1 VSRLVVV
8 VPLVPGTRGRVEELL
23 AQGPPFDYEDTHL
36 ARHDVFLTDHEAIF
50 DFETPGDEPPLDLR
64 AEDPALLAAAE
75 AWDEIRAGNPRKARL
90 AYSWKRN
97 T

>member
-23 AQGPPFDYEDTHL
+23 AQGPPFDFGDTHL
-36 ARHDVFLTDHEAIF
+36 ERHDVFLTDHEAIF
-50 DFETPGDEPPLDLR
+50 DFETPGDEPALELR
-64 AEDPALLAAAE
+64 AENPALLAAAE